1 MVAGLL
7 KNKEKLVMKSIETLK
22 NRLTVNNTLF
32 VQNENGFTGEMGFE
46 WREPA
51 SDLEIK
57 KFEIQHNI
65 ILPAD
70 FKKFLKISNGA
81 ILFKDIQYGQWG
93 CKIYGLD
100 EIIDISNHV
109 KDWGYELKPEWI
121 VFATWLGDCDI
132 LIFDLTKSKNGI
144 NHYIIDGEQGEEVG
158 DWINIKGN
166 FEKWIDRLIVAQG
179 AKYWRWY

>member
-81 ILFKDIQYGQWG
+81 ILFKDIQYGNG
-93 CKIYGLD
+93 D
-100 EIIDISNHV
+100 V
-109 KDWGYELKPEWI
+109 KSMG
-121 VFATWLGDCDI
+121 
-132 LIFDLTKSKNGI
+132 
-144 NHYIIDGEQGEEVG
+144 
-158 DWINIKGN
+158 
-166 FEKWIDRLIVAQG
+166 
-179 AKYWRWY
+179 

>member
-109 KDWGYELKPEWI
+109 KDWWYELKPEWI